1 MCLCSADRVR
11 SGGKELMF
19 SYRRARKED
28 VPFLIASRLKL
39 LQSANDL
46 GDPQALQ
53 PVKEQ
58 LQSYYKKIETGE
70 HIEYLAYKGLQCV
83 GSGGICFYQVLPT
96 YHNPTGRRAYIANMY
111 TLPEFRKRGIAS
123 KILDYLVKE
132 AFQREIEYIS
142 LEATSSGRTVYEKY
156 GFISL
161 TSEMQ
166 LMNKAYD
173 KKQNSGID

>member
-1 MCLCSADRVR
+1 M
-11 SGGKELMF
+11 
-19 SYRRARKED
+19 
-28 VPFLIASRLKL
+28 
-39 LQSANDL
+39 
-46 GDPQALQ
+46 
-53 PVKEQ
+53 
-58 LQSYYKKIETGE
+58 
-70 HIEYLAYKGLQCV
+70 
-83 GSGGICFYQVLPT
+83 
-96 YHNPTGRRAYIANMY
+96 ANMY

>member
-1 MCLCSADRVR
+1 
-11 SGGKELMF
+11 MF
-19 SYRRARKED
+19 SYRRARNED
-28 VPFLIASRLKL
+28 VPFLIANRLKL